1 MKKKEKII
9 TIQPISW
16 DVYLCLFLVV
26 SSALMIIFDIR
37 SSLSYQ
43 SYHPTLIQIISVIEL
58 IRRSAS
64 FVIYPDIICIRH
76 LWIPIRT
83 VRWSKITSAS
93 YFPKHALPHTK
104 KNKDEVASILLTV
117 FPGMPFFGGP
127 DSFEEFRKV
136 NFRYTIHIR
145 LPDAIQEQAVSV
157 IQNRLDAYGIPLKR
171 YSLDG

>member
-26 SSALMIIFDIR
+26 SSVLMIIFDIR
-37 SSLSYQ
+37 SSLHKSI
-43 SYHPTLIQIISVIEL
+43 PPELMLIISMIAL
-58 IRRSAS
+58 IWKSAS

-93 YFPKHALPHTK
+93 YFPKHTLPYTK
-104 KNKDEVASILLTV
+104 KNKDEVASILLTI

-145 LPDAIQEQAVSV
+145 LPDAIHEQAVSV